1 MLIKSKYLTVDGS
14 AILED
19 AVVRLRGG
27 RVVQVRRARRSDR
40 PDRDAGDGLVMPGLV
55 NAHAH
60 LELSYA
66 RGRLTPGRT
75 IDRWLSELIA
85 TYRDRRPAHWKA
97 SLRAGL
103 ARLARFGTTAVG
115 DICNRP
121 ELLGTLY
128 AASPIRAIVYAEV
141 IGPWPKREERQ
152 WERARRLGRG
162 ISPHAPYTT
171 SAAAYRRCLAAGL
184 PVATHIAE
192 TREERR
198 FLLRGDG
205 PLKMLLNREGAPAPF
220 ERPPRATPI
229 RYLHRLGVLRRRLT
243 LIHTNYLDAGEID
256 LIARAG
262 CSTVF
267 CPGSHAF
274 FGHRRHPVRRLL
286 ARGVP
291 VALGTDSLASNEE
304 LSILREMRLLREGT
318 GIDAA
323 TALRM
328 ATRNG
333 AVALFG
339 RRARLGELRPGWGAD
354 LTAVQIPRGADPL
367 EAATLTEPPVLFA
380 LAAGVDCDGFRAPL

>member
-1 MLIKSKYLTVDGS
+1 MLIKSNYLTVDGR
-14 AILED
+14 AVLED
-19 AVVRLRGG
+19 AVVRVRGG
-27 RVVQVRRARRSDR
+27 RVTQVRRARRSDR
-40 PDRDAGDGLVMPGLV
+40 PDRDAGSALVMPGLV

-66 RGRLTPGRT
+66 RGRLTPGRP
-75 IDRWLSELIA
+75 IDRWLGELIA
-85 TYRDRRPAHWKA
+85 TYRGRGPAQWKA

-103 ARLARFGTTAVG
+103 AHLARFGTTAVG

-121 ELLGTLY
+121 ELLGDLY
-128 AASPIRAIVYAEV
+128 AASPIRSVVYAEV
-141 IGPWPKREERQ
+141 IGPWPSREERQ
-152 WERARRLGRG
+152 WERARKLGG
-162 ISPHAPYTT
+162 GVSPHAPYTT
-171 SAAAYRRCLAAGL
+171 SAAAYRLCFAGGL
-184 PVATHIAE
+184 PIATHVAE

-198 FLLRGDG
+198 FLARGDG
-205 PLKMLLNREGAPAPF
+205 PLKALLKREGAPAPF
-220 ERPPRATPI
+220 ERPPRTTPI
-229 RYLHRLGVLRRRLT
+229 RYLHKLGVLKERLT

-262 CSTVF
+262 CATVF

-291 VALGTDSLASNEE
+291 VALGTDSLASNSE
-304 LSILREMRLLREGT
+304 LSILREMRLLREGY
-318 GIDAA
+318 GIDAP

-354 LTAVQIPRGADPL
+354 LTAVAILRGADPL

-380 LAAGVDCDGFRAPL
+380 LAAGVACAL